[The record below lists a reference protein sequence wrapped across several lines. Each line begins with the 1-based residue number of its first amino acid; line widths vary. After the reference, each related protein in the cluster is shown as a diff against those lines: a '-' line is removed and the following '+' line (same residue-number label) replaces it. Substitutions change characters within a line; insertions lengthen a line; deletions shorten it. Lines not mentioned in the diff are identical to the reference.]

1 MLDAHTTTATAVKT
15 ARDHCLAPS
24 RTIDAPLEGASG
36 RYERLFP
43 DLEPLAGDEA
53 RLLAFGVPGGVCDG
67 GPSCEDAR
75 ETAAGWPFFGQF
87 VAHDITADRSELA
100 HHADGKHL
108 LNFRTPRANLECL
121 YGAGPVGNPFLY
133 SRDDPAKLLVGRNEA
148 GEEAD
153 LPRNQ
158 DGIALVGDPR
168 NDVHLFMA
176 QLHVAMLRMHNGLV
190 DRLRANGV
198 ADGEVFDRARR
209 EASWHYQWIIVEDYL
224 PTLAGRELV
233 DEIRSDGSRFYRVD
247 GSPRI
252 PLEFA
257 DGAFRYGHSQIREDY
272 VLNDG
277 SGEHRL
283 FPDLLGFGPV
293 PASRTIDWTLFF
305 DVAGRPPAQRAKL
318 IDGKLAR
325 SLIELPTAIT
335 GESEEHAYHSLA
347 GRDLQRGRAYGLP
360 SGESVA
366 RAMGEEPLSRAEVGL
381 ADFGWEA
388 ESPLWFYV
396 LRESEA
402 RADGERLGPVGGR
415 IVAEV
420 LLGIIDGDPESYRA
434 VEPDWTPTLP
444 YRGDRFELTDVLLP
458 VE

>member
-1 MLDAHTTTATAVKT
+1 MATATAVKT

-53 RLLAFGVPGGVCDG
+53 SLLRFSVPGGVCDG
-67 GPSCEDAR
+67 GTSCEDAR
-75 ETAAGWPFFGQF
+75 DTAAGWPFFGQF
-87 VAHDITADRSELA
+87 IAHDITADRSELA
-100 HHADGKHL
+100 HHADGRHL

-133 SRDDPAKLLVGRNEA
+133 RRDDPAKLLLGRNDA

-153 LPRNQ
+153 LPRNPE
-158 DGIALVGDPR
+158 GIALIGDPR
-168 NDVHLFMA
+168 NDSHLFMA
-176 QLHVAMLRMHNGLV
+176 QLHVAMLRMHNDLV
-190 DRLRANGV
+190 DRLRAGV
-198 ADGEVFDRARR
+198 VAEHDVFEQARR
-209 EASWHYQWIIVEDYL
+209 EASWHYQWVVLHDYL
-224 PTLAGRELV
+224 PTLVGDALV
-233 DEIRSDGSRFYRVD
+233 DELLAEGPRFYRVD

-257 DGAFRYGHSQIREDY
+257 DGAFRYGHSQIRNDY
-272 VLNDG
+272 ALNEH
-277 SGEHRL
+277 SAEHRL
-283 FPDLLGFGPV
+283 FPDLLGFTPV
-293 PASRTIDWTLFF
+293 PATRSVDWSFFF
-305 DVAGRPPAQRAKL
+305 DVPGHPPAQRAKR
-318 IDGKLAR
+318 IDGRLAR
-325 SLIELPTAIT
+325 SLIELPTALT
-335 GESEEHAYHSLA
+335 GQSEEEAYQSLA
-347 GRDLQRGRAYGLP
+347 GRDLQRGHAYGLP

-366 RAMGEEPLSRAEVGL
+366 RAMGEEPLSRPEVGL

-434 VEPDWTPTLP
+434 VESDWTPTLP
-444 YRGDRFELTDVLLP
+444 SRGDRFELTDILLP

>member
-1 MLDAHTTTATAVKT
+1 MATATAVKT

-36 RYERLFP
+36 RYERLFG

-53 RLLAFGVPGGVCDG
+53 RLLELGAPGGVCDG
-67 GPSCEDAR
+67 GSTCEDAR

-100 HHADGKHL
+100 HHADGGHL
-108 LNFRTPRANLECL
+108 FNFRTPRANLECL

-133 SRDDPAKLLVGRNEA
+133 SREDPAKLLVGRNDA

-153 LPRNQ
+153 LPRNPE
-158 DGIALVGDPR
+158 GIALVGDPR

-176 QLHVAMLRMHNGLV
+176 QLHVAMLRMHNDLV
-190 DRLRANGV
+190 DRLRAGGV
-198 ADGEVFDRARR
+198 PAHEVFERARR
-209 EASWHYQWIIVEDYL
+209 EAKWHYQWIIVHDYL
-224 PTLAGRELV
+224 PTLVGGELV
-233 DEIRSDGSRFYRVD
+233 DEVLAEGPRFYRVVD

-272 VLNDG
+272 VLKEG

-293 PASRTIDWTLFF
+293 PADRMIDWSLFF
-305 DVAGRPPAQRAKL
+305 DVPGRPPAQRAKR
-318 IDGKLAR
+318 IDGQLAR

-335 GESEEHAYHSLA
+335 GESDERAYRSLA
-347 GRDLQRGRAYGLP
+347 GRDLQRGHAYGLP
-360 SGESVA
+360 SGEAVA
-366 RAMGEEPLSRAEVGL
+366 SAMGEEPLGRDEVGL
-381 ADFGWEA
+381 LDAGWEA
-388 ESPLWFYV
+388 DTPLWFYV

-402 RADGERLGPVGGR
+402 RGDGERLGPVGGR

-420 LLGIIDGDPESYRA
+420 LLGIIENDPESYRA
-434 VEPDWTPTLP
+434 VEADWTPNLP
-444 YRGDRFELTDVLLP
+444 ARNAGFALTDLLVP